1 MNKVKTKKAKTKSIL
16 EMPIV
21 NSYSAGIDIGDKE
34 HVVAVPEGLAEV
46 RVKKFG
52 TMTCHLEQII
62 EWLKECEI
70 DSVAMESTGVYWKPL
85 FSMLV
90 RNGFEVYLVNAGHV
104 KNVTGRKTD
113 ENDAMW
119 IQKLHSCSLLKSS
132 YLPDDEQEALRT
144 LVRYRSTLVKDSSR
158 FANRMQ
164 KSLEL
169 MNIKFHTVIN
179 DITGKTGKAV
189 VEAIIAGERN
199 AANFLPLIGKGI
211 KSDLSTIEKSLQG
224 NWREEHLF
232 TLRES
237 YTIYQQY
244 CQHITICDVEIEK
257 QLQQYE
263 AKQNEGIIEKA
274 AVAKK
279 DEDHHPVKKQR
290 AKNHP
295 RFNVR
300 AYLQRIYSVDV
311 LSIYG
316 LNATGGLD
324 ILAETGTDLSKWENE
339 KNFVS
344 WLTLCPN
351 NKISGGKLISSKL
364 LSKKPNPASNA
375 FRHAANAVQR
385 SNHWLGDYFRRMKAK
400 GGNKY
405 AIIATANK
413 IATIFY
419 KMVRYKEE
427 FKPMDLEL
435 YQQKYKKAKIAYL
448 ERKLNQLKGE
458 VAA

>member
-21 NSYSAGIDIGDKE
+21 NPYSAGIDVGDKE
-34 HVVAVPEGLAEV
+34 HMVALPEGLAEV

-52 TMTCHLEQII
+52 SMTCDLEQII
-62 EWLKECEI
+62 DLLKECEI

-90 RNGFEVYLVNAGHV
+90 RNDFEVYLVNAGHV

-119 IQKLHSCSLLKSS
+119 IQKLHSCGLLKSS

-144 LVRYRSTLVKDSSR
+144 LVRYRKTLVQDSSR
-158 FANRMQ
+158 FVNRMQ

-169 MNIKFHTVIN
+169 MNIKFHTVIK
-179 DITGKTGKAV
+179 DITGRTGKAV

-199 AANFLPLIGKGI
+199 AANFLHLIGKGI

-232 TLRES
+232 TLREN
-237 YTIYQQY
+237 YTIYRQY
-244 CQHITICDVEIEK
+244 REHIAVCDNEIEK

-263 AKQNEGIIEKA
+263 AKRNEGIIEEA
-274 AVAKK
+274 AAAKK
-279 DEDHHPVKKQR
+279 GEDHQWVKKQR

-295 RFNVR
+295 RFDVR
-300 AYLQRIYSVDV
+300 GYLQRIYGVDV

-316 LNATGGLD
+316 LNSVGGLE
-324 ILAETGTDLSKWENE
+324 ILAETG
-339 KNFVS
+339 
-344 WLTLCPN
+344 
-351 NKISGGKLISSKL
+351 I
-364 LSKKPNPASNA
+364 
-375 FRHAANAVQR
+375 
-385 SNHWLGDYFRRMKAK
+385 
-400 GGNKY
+400 
-405 AIIATANK
+405 
-413 IATIFY
+413 
-419 KMVRYKEE
+419 
-427 FKPMDLEL
+427 DLE
-435 YQQKYKKAKIAYL
+435 QMEK
-448 ERKLNQLKGE
+448 
-458 VAA
+458 

>member
-1 MNKVKTKKAKTKSIL
+1 MNKVKTKTAKTKSII

-21 NSYSAGIDIGDKE
+21 NPYSAGIDVGDKE
-34 HVVAVPEGLAEV
+34 LVVALPEGLAEQRV
-46 RVKKFG
+46 RTFG
-52 TMTCHLEQII
+52 TMTCDLEQIVDL
-62 EWLKECEI
+62 LKVCEI

-90 RNGFEVYLVNAGHV
+90 RNDLEVYLVNAGHV

-119 IQKLHSCSLLKSS
+119 IQKLHSCGLLKSS
-132 YLPDDEQEALRT
+132 FLPDDEQEALRT
-144 LVRYRSTLVKDSSR
+144 LVRYRKTLVQDSSR
-158 FANRMQ
+158 FVNRMQ

-169 MNIKFHTVIN
+169 MNIKFHTVIK
-179 DITGKTGKAV
+179 DITGKTGKAI
-189 VEAIIAGERN
+189 VEAIIAGERK

-211 KSDLSTIEKSLQG
+211 KADLFTIEKSLQG

-232 TLRES
+232 TLKES
-237 YTIYQQY
+237 YTIYKQY
-244 CQHITICDVEIEK
+244 REHIAVCDIEIEK

-263 AKQNEGIIEKA
+263 AKRNEGIIEETA
-274 AVAKK
+274 AAKK
-279 DEDHHPVKKQR
+279 GEDHESVKKQR

-295 RFNVR
+295 RFDVR
-300 AYLQRIYSVDV
+300 GYLQRIYGVDV

-316 LNATGGLD
+316 LNSVGGLE
-324 ILAETGTDLSKWENE
+324 ILAETGTDLSKWKNE
-339 KNFVS
+339 KHFVS
-344 WLTLCPN
+344 WLNLCPN

-364 LSKKPNPASNA
+364 LSKKPSPASIA
-375 FRHAANAVQR
+375 FRHAANGVQK
-385 SNHWLGDYFRRMKAK
+385 SDHWLGDYFRRMKTK

-427 FKPMDLEL
+427 FKPMDLAL
-435 YQQKYKKAKIAYL
+435 YQQKYKQAKIAYL
-448 ERKLNQLKGE
+448 ERKLMELKKQ
-458 VAA
+458 VA